1 MSTNTKNISQTM
13 IENIQNYADQII
25 TLEDFVT
32 GVRQNLGM
40 WIGRKGNFGM
50 INMVREILQNSLDEI
65 NKDESPA
72 TKIFVMYDEITHR
85 TVIGDNG
92 RGIPHGHILRI
103 FSDPN
108 TSSNYVKN
116 KGEYSSGLHG
126 VGSKVSNALSK
137 LFIIDSYIL
146 GVHHRLEF
154 NDGHPTSEEKE
165 IKECEMK
172 QGTVITFIPEEEV
185 LGKITVT
192 CEDIL
197 ELIKLLLPINK
208 IGAEVTFEGIKSDGT
223 TIHEKLV
230 NIDGLTANL
239 IMKTNT
245 PIISPVMIF
254 RDTGEMKVEAS
265 FTYDASSSTGD
276 YDIDSFAN
284 FCPTIGGG
292 THEKGFI
299 DGICKYFKNYMNK
312 VYLASNKKNKITI
325 TNQDVLDGLKA
336 IIHTCDLNPSF
347 TGQAKEVLGSEEMAP
362 FVRDTVV
369 EELDRWFT
377 ANNNDLQKL
386 CKYFKDVATVRMN
399 AEKGKIKLA
408 SKYNASAVSGLPKQY
423 KEPRVSGKNNEF
435 IIVEGKSAKG
445 PAVNGR
451 EDNQGI
457 FPVRGKTP
465 NPFTTP
471 SEKIFKNEEIGAIF
485 QIIGCGVGKNCDPS
499 KSKFKKIIITADRD
513 PDGDHIAVNLSST
526 FAIYTPQLVE
536 AGMLYKS
543 IPPLYSVKNGKK
555 EIFFS
560 SRVEY
565 VEYMQQI
572 FSKKNKL
579 EVNGKKLNGK
589 EISKMAYNNID
600 YTYDLECMSRNYAL
614 NPRFLESVIRYS
626 HLSYDKLKKQ
636 LKKMYGHTIDI
647 YNDGKF
653 INIVG
658 LVDNVYQMIIIT
670 DRFLAESKYI
680 KEKYLY
686 DSSAKYVLNDVECTW
701 LYDLMKMFDNNG
713 SSMKVTRYKG
723 LGELDPAELHIT
735 TLSPANRTLIQYTM
749 DSIKED
755 VKKLRSYDSDK
766 KKLIKDT
773 VATRMDLLG

>member
-1 MSTNTKNISQTM
+1 MSTSTKNMSQSM

-25 TLEDFVT
+25 TLEDFVA
-32 GVRQNLGM
+32 GVRQNIGM
-40 WIGRKGNFGM
+40 YIGRKGNYGM
-50 INMVREILQNSLDEI
+50 INMFREILQNGLDEI
-65 NKDESPA
+65 NKKESPA
-72 TKIFVMYDEITHR
+72 TRVFVIYDEITNR
-85 TVIGDNG
+85 ITVGDNG
-92 RGIPHGHILRI
+92 RGIPHGHIIRI

-108 TSSNYVKN
+108 TSSDYVKK

-126 VGSKVSNALSK
+126 VGSKVTNALSSV
-137 LFIIDSYIL
+137 FIVDSYIL
-146 GVHHRLEF
+146 GVHHRVEF
-154 NDGHPTSEEKE
+154 RDGHPVGEEQV
-165 IKECEMK
+165 IKECEME
-172 QGTVITFIPEEEV
+172 QGTVITFIPEEKV
-185 LGKITVT
+185 LGHLSVT
-192 CEDIL
+192 CEEIL
-197 ELIKLLLPINK
+197 GLIKLLLPINK
-208 IGAEVTFEGIKSDGT
+208 IGTIIDFEGKKKDGRIIK
-223 TIHEKLV
+223 ERLV
-230 NIDGLTANL
+230 NIDGLTTNL
-239 IMKTNT
+239 ILKTNT
-245 PIISPVMIF
+245 PIITPVMIF

-265 FTYDASSSTGD
+265 FTYDASAITSD
-276 YDIDSFAN
+276 YDVDSFAN
-284 FCPTIGGG
+284 FSPTTGG

-325 TNQDVLDGLKA
+325 TNQDVLDGLKG
-336 IIHTCDLNPSF
+336 IIHTCHLKPIF
-347 TGQAKEVLGSEEMAP
+347 TGQAKEELGNEEMLP
-362 FVRDTVV
+362 FVRDVVV
-369 EELDRWFT
+369 EELDKWFT

-526 FAIYTPQLVE
+526 FAIYAPQLVE

-555 EIFFS
+555 EVFFS
-560 SRVEY
+560 TRIEY

-589 EISKMAYNNID
+589 DISKMAYNNID

-614 NPRFLESVIRYS
+614 NPRFLESIIRYS

>member
-1 MSTNTKNISQTM
+1 MSTSTKNMSQSM

-25 TLEDFVT
+25 TLEDFVA
-32 GVRQNLGM
+32 GVRQNIGM
-40 WIGRKGNFGM
+40 YIGRKGNYGM
-50 INMVREILQNSLDEI
+50 INMFREILQNGLDEI
-65 NKDESPA
+65 NKKESPA
-72 TKIFVMYDEITHR
+72 TRVFVIYDEITNR
-85 TVIGDNG
+85 IIVGDNG
-92 RGIPHGHILRI
+92 RGIPHGHIIRI

-108 TSSNYVKN
+108 TSSNYVKK

-126 VGSKVSNALSK
+126 VGSKVTNALSSE
-137 LFIIDSYIL
+137 FIVDSYIL
-146 GVHHRLEF
+146 GVHHRVEF
-154 NDGHPTSEEKE
+154 RDGHPVGEEQV
-165 IKECEMK
+165 IKECEME
-172 QGTVITFIPEEEV
+172 QGTVITFIPEEKV
-185 LGKITVT
+185 LGHLSVT
-192 CEDIL
+192 CEEIL
-197 ELIKLLLPINK
+197 GLIKLLLPINK
-208 IGAEVTFEGIKSDGT
+208 IGTIIDFEGKKKDGRIIK
-223 TIHEKLV
+223 EKLV
-230 NIDGLTANL
+230 NIDGLTTNL
-239 IMKTNT
+239 ILKTNT
-245 PIISPVMIF
+245 PIITPVMIF

-265 FTYDASSSTGD
+265 FTYDASSITSD
-276 YDIDSFAN
+276 YDVDSFAN
-284 FCPTIGGG
+284 FCPTTGG

-325 TNQDVLDGLKA
+325 TNQDVLDGLKG
-336 IIHTCDLNPSF
+336 IIHTCHLKPIF
-347 TGQAKEVLGSEEMAP
+347 TGQAKEELGNEEMLP
-362 FVRDTVV
+362 FVRDVVV
-369 EELDRWFT
+369 EELDKWFT

-526 FAIYTPQLVE
+526 FAIYAPQLVE

-555 EIFFS
+555 EVFFS
-560 SRVEY
+560 TRIEY

-579 EVNGKKLNGK
+579 EINGKKLNGK
-589 EISKMAYNNID
+589 DISKMAYNNID

>member
-1 MSTNTKNISQTM
+1 MSTSTKNMSQSM

-25 TLEDFVT
+25 TLEDFVA
-32 GVRQNLGM
+32 GVRQNIGM
-40 WIGRKGNFGM
+40 YIGRKGNYGM
-50 INMVREILQNSLDEI
+50 INMFREILQNGLDEI
-65 NKDESPA
+65 NKKESPA
-72 TKIFVMYDEITHR
+72 TQVFVIYDEITNR
-85 TVIGDNG
+85 ITVGDNG
-92 RGIPHGHILRI
+92 RGIPHGHIIRI

-108 TSSNYVKN
+108 TSSNYVKK

-126 VGSKVSNALSK
+126 VGSKVTNALSSV
-137 LFIIDSYIL
+137 FIVDSYIL
-146 GVHHRLEF
+146 GVHHRVEF
-154 NDGHPTSEEKE
+154 RDGHPVGEEQV
-165 IKECEMK
+165 IKECEME
-172 QGTVITFIPEEEV
+172 QGTVITFIPEEKV
-185 LGKITVT
+185 LGHLSVT
-192 CEDIL
+192 CEEIL
-197 ELIKLLLPINK
+197 GLIKLLLPINK
-208 IGAEVTFEGIKSDGT
+208 IGTIIDFEGKKKDGRIIK
-223 TIHEKLV
+223 ERLV
-230 NIDGLTANL
+230 NIDGLTTNL
-239 IMKTNT
+239 ILKTNT
-245 PIISPVMIF
+245 PIITPVMIF

-265 FTYDASSSTGD
+265 FTYDASSTTSD

-312 VYLASNKKNKITI
+312 VYLASNKKNKIII

-526 FAIYTPQLVE
+526 FAIYAPQLVE

-560 SRVEY
+560 TRIEY

-589 EISKMAYNNID
+589 DISKMAYNNID

-614 NPRFLESVIRYS
+614 NPRFLESIIRYS